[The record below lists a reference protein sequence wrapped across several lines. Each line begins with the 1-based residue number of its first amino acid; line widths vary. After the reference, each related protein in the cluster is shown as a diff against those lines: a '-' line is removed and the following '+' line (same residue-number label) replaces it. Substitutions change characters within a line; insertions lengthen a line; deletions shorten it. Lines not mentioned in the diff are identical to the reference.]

1 MSRPRR
7 GKPKVAFIEVAR
19 FARMTELK
27 EVEHRIAESNLRIER
42 QRQLIEKLAFEG
54 RDISSAKIVY
64 DSLCVTL
71 SLHLQHRCRL
81 HVLVGT
87 KVA

>member
-7 GKPKVAFIEVAR
+7 GKPKVAFIEVAQS
-19 FARMTELK
+19 AALTELK

-42 QRQLIEKLAFEG
+42 QRQLIEKSAFEG

-81 HVLVGT
+81 HVSMNT